1 MKRIYLKRKMKIL
14 ITQETDW
21 LKRNPAQ
28 QHHLSELMSLRGH
41 EIRVIDYELL
51 WKNEAQRQLCS
62 HRQVFENVVKIHESA
77 KVTVIRPGFIK
88 VPWLNYLSFA
98 LTHKAEVDRQIR
110 DFAPDVIVG
119 FGILNSYWAVNAA
132 GKHGIPFIYY
142 WIDVLHRLMP
152 QKVLQPLGLLI
163 ERMVLKRSDMVLVI
177 NEALKDLV
185 VKLGAPEARTGILRA
200 GIDIKQFNPL
210 SANESTKKQ
219 YGLSGEDIVLFFM
232 GWLYRFS
239 GLKEVALQLAKT
251 PNPHIKLLI
260 VGEGD
265 LFKELEKIQKEN
277 NLQDR
282 LILTGK
288 KDYSEIPGLISLV
301 DICLLPAYPNEKIM
315 QDIVPIKLYE
325 YMAMQKPVIA
335 TSLPGVLKE
344 FGTENGIVYIDRPE
358 DVIQKAMELV
368 ENDSLKQLG
377 LKAREFATKNSWH
390 QIADEFEVILQQAI
404 EYKRSGRG
412 EWI

>member
-1 MKRIYLKRKMKIL
+1 MKIL

-28 QHHLSELMSLRGH
+28 QHHLAELMSLRGH

-51 WKNEAQRQLCS
+51 WKNEAHRSFCS
-62 HRQVFENVVKIHESA
+62 HRQTFDNVVKIHEGA
-77 KVTVIRPGFIK
+77 RVTVIRPGFIK
-88 VPWLNYLSFA
+88 VPWLNYPSFA
-98 LTHKAEVDRQIR
+98 FTHKAEVDRQIK
-110 DFAPDVIVG
+110 DFDPDVIVG

-132 GKHGIPFIYY
+132 GKHGIPFVYY

-152 QKVLQPLGLLI
+152 QKILQPLGLLI
-163 ERMVLKRSDMVLVI
+163 ERIALKRSDMVLVI
-177 NEALKDLV
+177 NEVLKDLV
-185 VKLGAPEARTGILRA
+185 VKLGTPEPRTFVLRA
-200 GIDIKQFNPL
+200 GIDDNQFSPIT
-210 SANESTKKQ
+210 ADESTKKQ
-219 YGLSGEDIVLFFM
+219 YGISGEDVVLFFM

-239 GLKEVALQLAKT
+239 GLREVALQLAKN

-265 LFKELEKIQKEN
+265 LFKELEKIQKEY

-288 KDYSEIPGLISLV
+288 KDYSEIPGLISLA
-301 DICLLPAYPNEKIM
+301 DICLLPAYRNEKIM

-335 TSLPGVLKE
+335 TKFPGVLKE
-344 FGTENGIVYIDRPE
+344 FGVSNGIVYVDRPE
-358 DVIQKAMELV
+358 DVIQIAMELV
-368 ENDSLKQLG
+368 ANNSLKELG
-377 LKAREFATKNSWH
+377 LKSKEFATKNNWQ
-390 QIADEFEVILQQAI
+390 QITNEFERILQQAI

>member
-1 MKRIYLKRKMKIL
+1 MKIL

-28 QHHLSELMSLRGH
+28 QHHLAELMSLRGH
-41 EIRVIDYELL
+41 EIRAIDYELL
-51 WKNEAQRQLCS
+51 WKNEAHRQLCS
-62 HRQVFENVVKIHESA
+62 HRQIFDNIVKIHEGA
-77 KVTVIRPGFIK
+77 RVTVIRPGFVK

-98 LTHKAEVDRQIR
+98 LTHKAEVDRQIK
-110 DFAPDVIVG
+110 DFAPDVILG

-132 GKHGIPFIYY
+132 RKHGIPFIYY

-152 QKVLQPLGLLI
+152 QKILQPLGLLI

-185 VKLGAPEARTGILRA
+185 VKLGVREPRTIVLRA
-200 GIDIKQFNPL
+200 GIDDNQFSPIP
-210 SANESTKKQ
+210 ADESTKKQ
-219 YGLSGEDIVLFFM
+219 YGLSGEDVVLFFM

-239 GLKEVALQLAKT
+239 GLREVALQLVKN
-251 PNPHIKLLI
+251 PNSHIKLLI

-265 LFKELEKIQKEN
+265 LFKELEKIQKEY
-277 NLQDR
+277 NLQDK

-288 KDYSEIPGLISLV
+288 KDYSEIPGLISLA

-325 YMAMQKPVIA
+325 YMAMQKPVIS
-335 TSLPGVLKE
+335 TRLPGVLKE
-344 FGTENGIVYIDRPE
+344 FGTSNGVIYVNRPE
-358 DVIQKAMELV
+358 EVIQKAMKLV
-368 ENDSLKQLG
+368 EKDIVTELG
-377 LKAREFATKNSWH
+377 LKAREFATKKSWQ
-390 QIADEFEVILQQAI
+390 QIADEFEAILQNAI
-404 EYKRSGRG
+404 KSKRSGRG